1 MNKRHFPANPNTTFD
16 PAHFSNDREVAKVRV
31 KGSVVGIP
39 DGRILHACSLCG
51 MRFQNEADFD
61 SHRHHELGP
70 WHGAYVGP
78 IPKEN
83 NDV

>member
-1 MNKRHFPANPNTTFD
+1 MT
-16 PAHFSNDREVAKVRV
+16 AHDEARPTVEVEGNAAWV
-31 KGSVVGIP
+31 P
-39 DGRILHACSLCG
+39 DCSSFHACSLCG
-51 MRFQNEADFD
+51 MRFRSQADFD